1 MNIKETNISGLLVI
15 QPEIYSDSRGHFMDI
30 YEESIYEDFIGEKVR
45 FIKDS
50 VSYSKKSV
58 LRGMHF
64 QKDFPQGKLVY
75 VPFGRIFDVVVDLR
89 RESKTFGKHFS
100 VILDDDKHNQLWIPP
115 GFAHGFNVLSKEA
128 KVFYKLT
135 EIYRPDDEYTLYWND
150 PVIDIEW
157 PEKNPIVSKKDKLG
171 MSFNDIQNM

>member
-1 MNIKETNISGLLVI
+1 MYKI
-15 QPEIYSDSRGHFMDI
+15 Q
-30 YEESIYEDFIGEKVR
+30 
-45 FIKDS
+45 
-50 VSYSKKSV
+50 
-58 LRGMHF
+58 
-64 QKDFPQGKLVY
+64 
-75 VPFGRIFDVVVDLR
+75 DLR